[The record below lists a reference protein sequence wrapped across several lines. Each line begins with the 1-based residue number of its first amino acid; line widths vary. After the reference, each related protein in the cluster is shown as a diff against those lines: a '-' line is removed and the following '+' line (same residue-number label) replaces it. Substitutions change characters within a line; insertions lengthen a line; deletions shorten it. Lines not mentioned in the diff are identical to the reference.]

1 MRLPQRDQIEMRWLA
16 LEQLLEPEHPA
27 RVVWGAVCGLDLG
40 RWLGE
45 IRAVEGSAGRDA
57 TDPRLLVALWVYA
70 TLDGVGSAREV
81 ARLCGEHLAYQ
92 WLCGGVTV
100 NYHLLSDFRSQGGD
114 KWDALLTQIVASLM
128 AEDLVTLRRVA
139 QDGMR
144 VRADAGSSSFR
155 SKSRLQQCLEE
166 ARQQVEAL
174 KGQEGESPEAS
185 THRQQAA
192 RARAAAERQQKLKD
206 ALRQCEEL
214 QQQRE
219 ETAKKSG
226 RPPREPRASTTD
238 ADARNMKFPDGGTRP
253 GMNVQFMTDTDSG
266 VIAGVDVTNVGSDQ
280 GELPPMLDQM
290 KRRYDRVPDEALV
303 DGGFASLKSIDEAA
317 QRGCTPYAPLKDEH
331 QQLAAGKDPYAPKP
345 GDGAAVAA
353 WRARMGT
360 AAAKAIYRLR
370 CQTAEWINAICR
382 NHGLWQMPVR
392 GKVRCRIVATL
403 HAITHNLMRGVTL
416 RAEKAMEG
424 T

>member
-1 MRLPQRDQIEMRWLA
+1 
-16 LEQLLEPEHPA
+16 
-27 RVVWGAVCGLDLG
+27 
-40 RWLGE
+40 
-45 IRAVEGSAGRDA
+45 
-57 TDPRLLVALWVYA
+57 
-70 TLDGVGSAREV
+70 
-81 ARLCGEHLAYQ
+81 
-92 WLCGGVTV
+92 
-100 NYHLLSDFRSQGGD
+100 
-114 KWDALLTQIVASLM
+114 
-128 AEDLVTLRRVA
+128 
-139 QDGMR
+139 
-144 VRADAGSSSFR
+144 
-155 SKSRLQQCLEE
+155 
-166 ARQQVEAL
+166 
-174 KGQEGESPEAS
+174 
-185 THRQQAA
+185 
-192 RARAAAERQQKLKD
+192 
-206 ALRQCEEL
+206 
-214 QQQRE
+214 
-219 ETAKKSG
+219 
-226 RPPREPRASTTD
+226 
-238 ADARNMKFPDGGTRP
+238 
-253 GMNVQFMTDTDSG
+253 
-266 VIAGVDVTNVGSDQ
+266 
-280 GELPPMLDQM
+280 MLDQM